1 MFRLRHELDAIL
13 LPFRCMVQ
21 TRLLYASFNVEHG
34 LSRGFFISLHRN
46 VYIFGK
52 NDTLTC
58 KIYIQ
63 ENGIFAERILFSN
76 FPFENNIH
84 LKNRIIY
91 MSRILLSKKVYVFFT
106 YTKAC
111 CSIGDELLLLQNVP
125 RPWYFTTFI
134 AHAKFSF
141 TRMPTGNAYRFKY
154 DNPILFHNVWY
165 GWL

>member
-1 MFRLRHELDAIL
+1 MTHWHAK
-13 LPFRCMVQ
+13 
-21 TRLLYASFNVEHG
+21 S
-34 LSRGFFISLHRN
+34 
-46 VYIFGK
+46 
-52 NDTLTC
+52 
-58 KIYIQ
+58 IYKKRAYLQ
-63 ENGIFAERILFSN
+63 NEYFFSN
-76 FPFENNIH
+76 FSFENNIH

-141 TRMPTGNAYRFKY
+141 YYKCLQEMLIDSNMI
-154 DNPILFHNVWY
+154 ILFCSVMSDMDDYKYQEIKSQGFVFMNIY
-165 GWL
+165 EGKSSYI

>member
-1 MFRLRHELDAIL
+1 
-13 LPFRCMVQ
+13 MV
-21 TRLLYASFNVEHG
+21 S
-34 LSRGFFISLHRN
+34 
-46 VYIFGK
+46 
-52 NDTLTC
+52 
-58 KIYIQ
+58 Q
-63 ENGIFAERILFSN
+63 ENSSFLSTEMFSFLVKKWHIDTRNLYIRKWHICRKNTFFRTFA
-76 FPFENNIH
+76 FENNIH

-141 TRMPTGNAYRFKY
+141 YYKCLQEMLIDSNMI
-154 DNPILFHNVWY
+154 ILFCSVMSDMDDY
-165 GWL
+165 K

>member
-1 MFRLRHELDAIL
+1 MLLICWFVPKWDVCVFFHMLCLLD
-13 LPFRCMVQ
+13 
-21 TRLLYASFNVEHG
+21 
-34 LSRGFFISLHRN
+34 
-46 VYIFGK
+46 
-52 NDTLTC
+52 
-58 KIYIQ
+58 
-63 ENGIFAERILFSN
+63 

-141 TRMPTGNAYRFKY
+141 YYKCLQEMLIDSNMI
-154 DNPILFHNVWY
+154 ILFCSVMSDMDDYKYQEKEIKSQGFVFMNIY
-165 GWL
+165 ENKSNYI

>member
-1 MFRLRHELDAIL
+1 MVSQEASSILSTEMFSFLVNMTHWHAKSIYKKMAYLQKEYF
-13 LPFRCMVQ
+13 FR
-21 TRLLYASFNVEHG
+21 
-34 LSRGFFISLHRN
+34 I
-46 VYIFGK
+46 
-52 NDTLTC
+52 
-58 KIYIQ
+58 
-63 ENGIFAERILFSN
+63 

-141 TRMPTGNAYRFKY
+141 YYKCLQEMLIDSNMI
-154 DNPILFHNVWY
+154 ILFCSVMFDMDDY
-165 GWL
+165 K